1 MKNKFLLSAVCAT
14 ALATGMFSCQD
25 AAEDVKPGAVASE
38 EINLP
43 IKYVGAANLAACKA
57 KADITYYLNNGELN
71 WVKDTLYCLCGDVRV
86 PATKQLNIAA
96 GTTIRGQKVSRASL
110 TAVVGAKI
118 NATGTPASPIV
129 FTTTANAGTR
139 ARGDWGGIILLGR
152 ARVNQTA
159 PIKAEGFPNDIT
171 HPTSP
176 APTYGSNVDSFNGE
190 SSGTLTYVRIEY
202 AGVALPG
209 VPNSEKNGLTLAGVG
224 STTVIDHVQVSSGAD
239 DGFEWFGGTVN
250 AKYLISH
257 KNLDDDFDTDF
268 GYSGKVQF
276 GVVSRDPAAADVSSS
291 NGFES
296 DNDGTGSTATPRT
309 SAIFSNF
316 TVIGPIQCSNTYNSL
331 YNDGLHLRRRTGIDV
346 YNTIVVGWK
355 RNQIYADPATILS
368 TPAVAAPGD
377 VIFRNNLAV
386 RPQSIATPIVV
397 EPVGPNNVW
406 SVSATNVATS
416 ATVCAAT
423 NATNGGIYRTS
434 GLSSTAWTLT
444 AVNFA
449 PLATTGTYTSPVL
462 TQGTNANAVNAFFT
476 ANTTST
482 TVTTTYYI
490 GARRVADDNGWNTSS
505 GWINWQPETASYPND
520 GDVNIL

>member
-1 MKNKFLLSAVCAT
+1 MKNKFLLSAVCAAT
-14 ALATGMFSCQD
+14 LAMGMFSCQD
-25 AAEDVKPGAVASE
+25 AADDLKKGAPASE
-38 EINLP
+38 EVNLP
-43 IKYVGAANLAACKA
+43 IKYVGAANLADCKT
-57 KADITYYLNNGELN
+57 KADIMYNLKNGELN

-96 GTTIRGQKVSRASL
+96 GTTIRGQKASRASL

-118 NATGTPASPIV
+118 NATGTCALPIV
-129 FTTTANAGTR
+129 FTSTQDAGSR
-139 ARGDWGGIILLGR
+139 ARGDWGGVYLLGR
-152 ARVNQTA
+152 ARVNQPA
-159 PIKAEGFPNDIT
+159 PIRAEGFPNPIN

-176 APTYGSNVDSFNGE
+176 APTYGSNVDDFNAE
-190 SSGTLTYVRIEY
+190 SSGTFSYVRIEF
-202 AGVALPG
+202 GGIPLPG
-209 VPNSEKNGLTLAGVG
+209 VANSEKNGLTLAGVG
-224 STTVIDHVQVSSGAD
+224 STTIIDHVQVSQGGD

-276 GVVSRDPAAADVSSS
+276 GVASRDPQGADVSGS

-316 TVIGPIQCSNTYNSL
+316 TVIGPVQCGDTFTGSAL
-331 YNDGLHLRRRTGIDV
+331 FNDGLHLRRRTGIDV
-346 YNTIVVGWK
+346 RNTLVVGWK
-355 RNQIYADPATILS
+355 NRQVFADPASILA

-377 VIFRNNLAV
+377 VVFLNNLAV
-386 RPQSIATPIVV
+386 RPFNIVPLPVV
-397 EPVGPNNVW
+397 EPAAPNNVW
-406 SVSATNVATS
+406 SVSATNVSTT

-423 NATNGGIYRTS
+423 NATAGGIYRLS
-434 GLSSTAWTLT
+434 GLSTTAWLTT

-449 PLATTGTYTSPVL
+449 PQNIATSPIL
-462 TQGTNANAVNAFFT
+462 RQGMNANTVDPFFT
-476 ANTTST
+476 VNSTSAT
-482 TVTTTYYI
+482 EPTTYYI
-490 GARRVADDNGWNTSS
+490 GARRAGSDDNGWNLSC
-505 GWINWQPETASYPND
+505 GWVNWQPETASYPND